1 MAVDAQRLF
10 ATGHHQPSSA
20 LGRAGAAMPMTGA
33 AAAAFSP
40 ACYGAAVVG
49 SQQQQ
54 HQGYLSS
61 ASSYMGLAQ
70 PAPPQQ
76 ASAVGRQDQ
85 YTGFLAL
92 AAADLAKRGVRL
104 DASSQ
109 QIIPGCNY
117 KRKRDEQ
124 HSPAVPGAASL
135 LAAHAQQQAVVV
147 DRILVKHAASM
158 WTALA
163 EQRKKHMGAIISTVE
178 ARAAKRLKAKDDEID
193 RIRSMNW
200 ALEDRLRN
208 LYVEAQMWRDMAQSS
223 EAAANVLRADLQRAL
238 DAQAVRAGGGD
249 DVEDAGSCCWGDNQ
263 AANCGADEEEEEEE
277 EVRTPVV
284 APGVGRCKGCG
295 EGAAVVLL
303 LPCRHLCVCASCGDT
318 ARACPACGCAKNGT
332 VCVNF
337 S

>member
-10 ATGHHQPSSA
+10 ATGRHHPSSA
-20 LGRAGAAMPMTGA
+20 LGLVGRAGAAMPMTGA
-33 AAAAFSP
+33 EAAFSP
-40 ACYGAAVVG
+40 CYGATVG
-49 SQQQQ
+49 SQQQ

-61 ASSYMGLAQ
+61 SPSSYMGLAK
-70 PAPPQQ
+70 PPPPPPQ
-76 ASAVGRQDQ
+76 ASARGHQDQ
-85 YTGFLAL
+85 YTGFLPL
-92 AAADLAKRGVRL
+92 AAVDLAKRGVRL
-104 DASSQ
+104 DGSQ
-109 QIIPGCNY
+109 QVIAGY

-124 HSPAVPGAASL
+124 QSPVPVPGAASL
-135 LAAHAQQQAVVV
+135 LAAHAQQQPVVVV
-147 DRILVKHAASM
+147 DRILVKHATNM
-158 WTALA
+158 WTALV
-163 EQRKKHMGAIISTVE
+163 EQRKKHMGLIISTVE
-178 ARAAKRLKAKDDEID
+178 ARAAKRLKAKDEEID

-208 LYVEAQMWRDMAQSS
+208 LYVEAQMWRDMAQSN
-223 EAAANVLRADLQRAL
+223 EAAANVLRGDLQRAL

-249 DVEDAGSCCWGDNQ
+249 DVEDAGSGCWGDNQ
-263 AANCGADEEEEEEE
+263 VANCGDDDEG

-295 EGAAVVLL
+295 EGAAVMML